1 MAKKK
6 IGEIYN
12 KPIVIGDKNLMNNN
26 EIHVDE
32 LGGGM
37 EDDILYIIDMY
48 HNMYEY
54 NLTKKL
60 YSHATQGEYIKAD
73 NVPFDSDQ
81 NIKNDLMCT
90 LRNIIEGI
98 DNYTLVAHAITKF
111 KPYYMSSLGGFISD
125 IKIKFG
131 ANINNEGYKVYEG
144 FISFTEPFCGSLNIL
159 FEYEDDGIL
168 KPPPSPYAGDISN
181 INILEITDSKGVTT
195 VFETE
200 E

>member
-37 EDDILYIIDMY
+37 EDDILYIIDEY
-48 HNMYEY
+48 HDMYEY

-73 NVPFDSDQ
+73 NVPYDSDQ
-81 NIKNDLMCT
+81 NAKTDLMYK
-90 LRNIIEGI
+90 LRSIIEGI
-98 DNYTLVAHAITKF
+98 DNYALVAHAITKF
-111 KPYYMSSLGGFISD
+111 KPYYSYLGGFISD

-131 ANINNEGYKVYEG
+131 ANINKEEYKVYEG
-144 FISFTEPFCGSLNIL
+144 FISFTDPYLGSLNIL
-159 FEYEDDGIL
+159 FEYGDDGIL
-168 KPPPSPYAGDISN
+168 KPPPTPSYGGISN